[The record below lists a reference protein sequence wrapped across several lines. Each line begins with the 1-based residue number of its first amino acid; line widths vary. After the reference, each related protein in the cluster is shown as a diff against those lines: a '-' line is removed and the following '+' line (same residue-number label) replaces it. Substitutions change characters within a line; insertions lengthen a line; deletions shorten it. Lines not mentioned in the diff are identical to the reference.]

1 MELSKETK
9 DKIDKL
15 PIVLR
20 MAVNYL
26 LDAVDKIIN
35 GECNEDAVTSTM
47 ATLNNNAS
55 GRICKDDVLNYD
67 KAGNILGFGAT
78 NRTALKALL
87 DKHGIK
93 QVVINNMKCGF
104 LRSDIMALRDKLNE
118 DIKKREDKRKRK
130 EERELLK
137 SHRREDRFRALFGK
151 GRK

>member
-1 MELSKETK
+1 MELDDKTK

-15 PIVLR
+15 PVVLR

-26 LDAVDKIIN
+26 LDAVDKIVN
-35 GECNEDAVTSTM
+35 GECSEDTITSTM

-67 KAGNILGFGAT
+67 KAGEILGFGAT
-78 NRTALKALL
+78 NRTGLKAVL
-87 DKHGIK
+87 DKYGIK

-118 DIKKREDKRKRK
+118 DIRKREAKRKRK
-130 EERELLK
+130 EEKELKK
-137 SHRREDRFRALFGK
+137 SRSKEDRLRSIFKRY
-151 GRK
+151 

>member
-1 MELSKETK
+1 MELDDKTK
-9 DKIDKL
+9 GKIDKL
-15 PIVLR
+15 PVVLR

-26 LDAVDKIIN
+26 LDAVDKIVN
-35 GECNEDAVTSTM
+35 GECSEETITSTM

-67 KAGNILGFGAT
+67 KAGEILGFGAT

-118 DIKKREDKRKRK
+118 DIRKREAKRKRK
-130 EERELLK
+130 EERELYK
-137 SHRREDRFRALFGK
+137 SRKKGNRFRSLFN
-151 GRK
+151 RN

>member
-1 MELSKETK
+1 MELNDKTKE
-9 DKIDKL
+9 KIDKL
-15 PIVLR
+15 PIVLK

-26 LDAVDKIIN
+26 LDMVDKIIN
-35 GECNEDAVTSTM
+35 GECNEDAVTSTI
-47 ATLNNNAS
+47 ATLNNNAE

-67 KAGNILGFGAT
+67 KAGDILGFGAT

-118 DIKKREDKRKRK
+118 DIRKREVKRKRK
-130 EERELLK
+130 EEKELQK
-137 SHRREDRFRALFGK
+137 SRIREDRFRKLFN
-151 GRK
+151 R

>member
-1 MELSKETK
+1 MELNDKTKE
-9 DKIDKL
+9 KIDNL
-15 PIVLR
+15 PIVLK

-26 LDAVDKIIN
+26 LDMVDKIIN
-35 GECNEDAVTSTM
+35 GECNEDAVTSTI
-47 ATLNNNAS
+47 ATLNNNAE

-118 DIKKREDKRKRK
+118 DIRKREVKRKRK
-130 EERELLK
+130 EEKELQK
-137 SHRREDRFRALFGK
+137 SRIKEDRFRKLFK
-151 GRK
+151 R